1 MRCCVF
7 CTPSDKSLGM
17 SVAMFTAVTDVP
29 ALGSGLPCVRCS
41 IVLVFVKAS
50 VLNSGDEDS
59 GKLIL
64 ALKTGVAGK

>member
-1 MRCCVF
+1 
-7 CTPSDKSLGM
+7 M
-17 SVAMFTAVTDVP
+17 SVAMFSAVTDVP
-29 ALGSGLPCVRCS
+29 ALGSGLPCFRCS